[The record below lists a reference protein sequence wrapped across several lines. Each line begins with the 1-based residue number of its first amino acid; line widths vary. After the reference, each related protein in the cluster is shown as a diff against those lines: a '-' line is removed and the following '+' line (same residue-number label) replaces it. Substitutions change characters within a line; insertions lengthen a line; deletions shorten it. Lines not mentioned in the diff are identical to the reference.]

1 MPDTCDMPYH
11 IVFSLFLC
19 QWLAVESACIVN
31 QTLFYVFLILGGGIF
46 QSSFSLVGRK
56 KTSADGIST
65 FETKTFIF
73 FSLPLIFGVN
83 LNLQPMFS
91 FYAVGAFYA
100 SVMLLLMMMLMK
112 LA

>member
-1 MPDTCDMPYH
+1 
-11 IVFSLFLC
+11 
-19 QWLAVESACIVN
+19 
-31 QTLFYVFLILGGGIF
+31 
-46 QSSFSLVGRK
+46 LVGRK

-65 FETKTFIF
+65 FETKPFIF
-73 FSLPLIFGVN
+73 FQFAGLPLIFGVN

>member
-1 MPDTCDMPYH
+1 MYSQPNVILRFSDFGG
-11 IVFSLFLC
+11 VFFSLHSH
-19 QWLAVESACIVN
+19 WLVVRRHQLMAFQLSKRRL
-31 QTLFYVFLILGGGIF
+31 LF
-46 QSSFSLVGRK
+46 
-56 KTSADGIST
+56 
-65 FETKTFIF
+65 F